1 MVTVTDMKIIIERWK
16 KGSRPLKIHD
26 TPYGQNLVR
35 MLEKYKE
42 TDFAMLEDP
51 FEVTAFILL
60 VGMLSEHDRN
70 NRVSVSPENILPDPK
85 KNRTM
90 NTMNK
95 IQVQEE
101 RS

>member
-26 TPYGQNLVR
+26 SQYGQNLVG

-60 VGMLSEHDRN
+60 VGMLSGQDRN
-70 NRVSVSPENILPDPK
+70 TRVSVHPETILPDPK
-85 KNRTM
+85 MNRTM
-90 NTMNK
+90 NTMSK
-95 IQVQEE
+95 IQIPE